1 MIEGHRRH
9 LRAEQRRGD
18 ERGKSEPVPGQP
30 RRQEHPQPEPGEEDD
45 GAAQGEGT
53 PDPVCAACQTA
64 RQECQG
70 KDQPFSPPELQKQSC
85 RRKPAAQTQQIP
97 QDPPGCVPGGQPQQH
112 RTALAEQIQRKHPPK
127 LPQTPPAAA
136 QKQTRQK
143 GEQGHMKQIDQP
155 VELV

>member
-45 GAAQGEGT
+45 GAAQGERT

-97 QDPPGCVPGGQPQQH
+97 QDPPGCVPGGQSQQH